1 MIGTGLAF
9 SLVMPDPTPRE
20 RLLAVARA
28 LERIEVAIEALAE
41 ATPKLR
47 AVLPTG
53 HPAVEAASDAGMRA
67 MQARAKLEAVYRR
80 LP

>member
-1 MIGTGLAF
+1 
-9 SLVMPDPTPRE
+9 MPEPTPRE
-20 RLLAVARA
+20 RLLAIGRA
-28 LERIEVAIEALAE
+28 LERIEVAIEALAD

-47 AVLPTG
+47 HVLPNE
-53 HPAVEAASDAGMRA
+53 HPAAEACAEAGRVA